1 MSQGNYIKGNGNI
14 FPNRYKDAP
23 NKPDYTGELVITK
36 EILKQ
41 LVTQVKEGKEA
52 GLRLAVW
59 DRESRAGNPFK
70 YVSFE
75 PVVPKPREP
84 YNGGNGYQKATAKPK
99 AAPAPAKEEEF
110 QDDEVLPF

>member
-1 MSQGNYIKGNGNI
+1 MSQVKRINANGTI
-14 FPNRYKDAP
+14 FPNKYKDAP

-41 LVTQVKEGKEA
+41 LITQVKEGKEA
-52 GLRLAVW
+52 GLRLALW
-59 DRESRAGNPFK
+59 DRESKAGNPYK

-84 YNGGNGYQKATAKPK
+84 YNGGGNGYQKASKPK
-99 AAPAPAKEEEF
+99 AAPAPTKDEEF

>member
-1 MSQGNYIKGNGNI
+1 MSDIKRINATGSLFKNK
-14 FPNRYKDAP
+14 YKDAP
-23 NKPDYTGELVITK
+23 NKPDFTGELVLTK

-41 LVTQVKEGKEA
+41 LVTQVKEGKEI

-59 DRESRAGNPFK
+59 DRESKAGNPYK

-84 YNGGNGYQKATAKPK
+84 YDGGNGYQKASKPK
-99 AAPAPAKEEEF
+99 TAAPVEDFKE
-110 QDDEVLPF
+110 DEDLPF

>member
-1 MSQGNYIKGNGNI
+1 M
-14 FPNRYKDAP
+14 
-23 NKPDYTGELVITK
+23 K

-41 LVTQVKEGKEA
+41 LVTQVKEGKEI

-59 DRESRAGNPFK
+59 DRESKAGNPYK

-84 YNGGNGYQKATAKPK
+84 YEGGNGYQKASKPK
-99 AAPAPAKEEEF
+99 AAAPVEDFKE
-110 QDDEVLPF
+110 DEDLPF